1 MLCNEKGGTSLP
13 CYVNIKTCQ
22 HQPGFIFFS
31 AFVWHP
37 LALPRHFMNHDKLN
51 QTEKMPETKICEKRH
66 TNHQTKVA
74 TNGVKDLTS
83 KLEKAGKRKWR
94 SLEGGNVTK
103 KVTLGWS
110 TAEGGSTM
118 KNWLDRRIGER

>member
-1 MLCNEKGGTSLP
+1 
-13 CYVNIKTCQ
+13 
-22 HQPGFIFFS
+22 
-31 AFVWHP
+31 
-37 LALPRHFMNHDKLN
+37 
-51 QTEKMPETKICEKRH
+51 MPETKIYQKSH
-66 TNHQTKVA
+66 TNRQTKVA

-94 SLEGGNVTK
+94 SLEGEMLQNVTK

-110 TAEGGSTM
+110 STEGGSTM